1 MADYNRVL
9 IMGRLTRDTELRY
22 TPSGTA
28 VADFNVAVNRNF
40 TTADGVQK
48 RETCFVDVTAWRQ
61 LAEQCKDR
69 LKSGSN
75 VFVDGRLHLDTW
87 NGPDGEKRNK
97 LRVVAE
103 NVMFLD
109 KPSEV
114 PQAMAMAPEKYEF

>member
-28 VADFNVAVNRNF
+28 VADFNLAVNRNF
-40 TTADGVQK
+40 STADGVQK

-69 LKSGSN
+69 LKSGSS

-114 PQAMAMAPEKYEF
+114 AQALAMAPEKYEF